1 VFVSEGRHKVRVEYY
16 ERGANARVHFG
27 WEKLNLTSVP
37 DGTFRRLDL
46 PVWTETPLG
55 MAIDSPQEYQTF
67 LLRQGVHVI
76 DGQRAPE
83 APVRWEDEV
92 LLGYFMGQRPKEG
105 VRLETTRIAYNGQV
119 VIVRLK
125 QAALT
130 AADQGTPP
138 VAGSSWTAA
147 VRWSA
152 LPKGTLTFRFYD
164 LQGRLLAED
173 TAVNPHK

>member
-1 VFVSEGRHKVRVEYY
+1 
-16 ERGANARVHFG
+16 
-27 WEKLNLTSVP
+27 
-37 DGTFRRLDL
+37 
-46 PVWTETPLG
+46 
-55 MAIDSPQEYQTF
+55 M
-67 LLRQGVHVI
+67 
-76 DGQRAPE
+76 
-83 APVRWEDEV
+83 
-92 LLGYFMGQRPKEG
+92 
-105 VRLETTRIAYNGQV
+105 

-130 AADQGTPP
+130 ADDQGTPP
-138 VAGSSWTAA
+138 AAGSSWTAA